1 MNVAIVG
8 FAENTRELHRKAKVD
23 EIWSLNRCW
32 ELDWNVDRIFEM
44 HALDYISDP
53 NNADTKASLKKGSLT
68 HWEWLQNNR
77 NIPIITLEKYSE
89 IPYSV
94 AYPLNDVI
102 ADVYGDM
109 YRGRERMK
117 LFASTFDYM
126 VAMAIHEKVDRIEI
140 YGFEMM
146 TGTEY
151 QYQQNSGNL
160 LMGIAAGR
168 GIEVVIP
175 EESVLI
181 PRMKLYGYE
190 GAQMISRQTLEAYK
204 MIYGDEKERWKA
216 ITNAYLGQLQ
226 MPPDNGHLA
235 EIQDK
240 VQKAHINTEKY
251 DAGLQVIEMLIAE
264 CDMLEVDPRLEQKML
279 ITDAN
284 TEGGTLNGNNS

>member
-8 FAENTRELHRKAKVD
+8 FAENTRELHKKAKVD

-44 HALDYISDP
+44 HSLEYISDP
-53 NNADTKASLKKGSLT
+53 NNADTKASLARGKLT

-77 NIPIITLEKYSE
+77 NVPVITLEKYSE

-109 YRGRERMK
+109 YRGRERMR

-168 GIEVVIP
+168 GIEVVTA
-175 EESVLI
+175 EESLLI

-204 MIYGDEKERWKA
+204 RINESEKERWTA

-226 MPPDNGHLA
+226 LPPDNGQLE
-235 EIQDK
+235 EIQNKFQQAAKMTD
-240 VQKAHINTEKY
+240 KY
-251 DAGLQVIEMLIAE
+251 DGALQTIDMLIAE
-264 CDMLEVDPRLEQKML
+264 CDMLEVDPRLEDKM
-279 ITDAN
+279 IMMNAFQEAN
-284 TEGGTLNGNNS
+284 